1 MILIRGIKGETYAR
15 KIEQGIVDCR
25 DILSALL
32 QPPVTG
38 YEYSDYYEKN
48 LVKAL
53 AFFANQD
60 AVSFHDPQFLYSIL
74 IDHFIPHIYLTYFHI
89 VNEYSLGLVLKIA
102 EYCIISTKW
111 R

>member
-1 MILIRGIKGETYAR
+1 MRKIRLFNALDGNIPVCVGVSQSRKWGFIEIIEHRKCLMILIRGIRGEFYAQ
-15 KIEQGIVDCR
+15 KIEKGIVDCR

-53 AFFANQD
+53 TYFTNED
-60 AVSFHDPQFLYSIL
+60 VRNLRNPQFL
-74 IDHFIPHIYLTYFHI
+74 
-89 VNEYSLGLVLKIA
+89 LK
-102 EYCIISTKW
+102 K
-111 R
+111 